1 MLKLKKIHFLAR
13 FCAFCFSLKRVAI
26 SPLCAGK
33 ENQEKITC
41 HIPRNKGLLISL
53 DIELK
58 HQPCI

>member
-1 MLKLKKIHFLAR
+1 MLKLTKIHFPER
-13 FCAFCFSLKRVAI
+13 FYAFCFSLKRVAI

-33 ENQEKITC
+33 ENQEKIIC
-41 HIPRNKGLLISL
+41 HIPRNISLLISL